1 VFSAQVLS
9 IPFKGFPFQFKIS
22 LGWLLSAFYYFKLFG
37 VYPICS
43 ALNLIVSIES
53 AKSIN
58 YQLCGKT
65 VSQKRGI
72 LILKKHFPKPVHRL
86 PESSVQSKVF
96 PEPVYLK
103 AILIFRVGPHRQN
116 PQTDTRAWP
125 V

>member
-1 VFSAQVLS
+1 VLRYFLFLSKAFLFNLRFRWDGFLALS
-9 IPFKGFPFQFKIS
+9 IIG
-22 LGWLLSAFYYFKLFG
+22 KLFG

-43 ALNLIVSIES
+43 TLNLIVSIES

-65 VSQKRGI
+65 VSQKTGI